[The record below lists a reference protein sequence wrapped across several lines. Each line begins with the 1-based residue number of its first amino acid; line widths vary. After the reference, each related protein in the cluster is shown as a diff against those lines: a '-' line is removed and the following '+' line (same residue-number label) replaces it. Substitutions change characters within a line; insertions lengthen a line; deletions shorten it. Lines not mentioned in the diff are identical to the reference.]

1 MDTKKSR
8 NPIGYTDLLGARGV
22 SKSDLR
28 IRLLGSIDEASA
40 ALSVTKAFLP
50 LEEDRV
56 VLTNCQQDL
65 SQLMGFI
72 AQLGTER
79 EAPEESDFFAEK
91 LTNLESVL
99 QSLKEQVV
107 MPARFIFPG
116 ENKATGVLDFARATI
131 RRVERE
137 LNAGF
142 DALQVEALNARQYLN
157 RLSTLCYLLIL
168 KHLDQDPA

>member
-1 MDTKKSR
+1 MR
-8 NPIGYTDLLGARGV
+8 NPIGYTDLLGARGI

-40 ALSVTKAFLP
+40 AFSFTKAFLP
-50 LEEDRV
+50 LEKDRV
-56 VLTNCQQDL
+56 VLTTCQQDL
-65 SQLMGFI
+65 SQLMSFI

-91 LTNLESVL
+91 LASLESMI
-99 QSLKEQVV
+99 QSLKAQVE

-116 ENKATGVLDFARATI
+116 ENKATGTLDLTRAII

-168 KHLDQDPA
+168 KHLNQDPT